1 MTTPNITITGFL
13 VVDAAGT
20 MRALKTPPR
29 LAMDEVAF
37 PITVTIP
44 RTWGRV
50 QTTRIDVTM
59 PEPPEARVT
68 VGDPELAPDE
78 PPQEDPTP

>member
-44 RTWGRV
+44 R
-50 QTTRIDVTM
+50 
-59 PEPPEARVT
+59 VT